1 MREIDVNEVNCIRNL
16 LCGMIEVAVIDARN
30 NTKFKS
36 KYKQGEIDKS
46 RESAI
51 AWIENRSDSKINFNE
66 ICDALGI
73 DSECVRESI
82 NKK

>member
-16 LCGMIEVAVIDARN
+16 LCGMIEIAVMDARN
-30 NTKFKS
+30 NSKFKS

-46 RESAI
+46 RENAI

>member
-30 NTKFKS
+30 NSKFKS
-36 KYKQGEIDKS
+36 KYKQREIDKS